1 MCDHVAVCIAGPPLW
16 QRLLEHRQET
26 LSVPYFVHR
35 FNRRSR
41 RLSLRIR
48 VLYSKAVLAGLTTPM
63 EDRVP
68 RYQSEYVT
76 EQRNNLYRNN
86 ETGAG
91 NGLSKKCPR
100 GPNRAHAHRTKTQPS
115 TRTGPNRAHA
125 HRTRTQ
131 PCTRTGPNRA
141 HAHRT
146 RNTTVHTRRTQ
157 PSTRT

>member
-1 MCDHVAVCIAGPPLW
+1 MCDHFAVFMAGPPRW
-16 QRLLEHRQET
+16 HRLLEIRQGA
-26 LSVPYFVHR
+26 LSVSYFVHR

-48 VLYSKAVLAGLTTPM
+48 VLYSKAVLAGLSTPM

-125 HRTRTQ
+125 HRTKTQ
-131 PCTRTGPNRA
+131 

-146 RNTTVHTRRTQ
+146 RTQ
-157 PSTRT
+157 PSIRT